1 MGPKRRIP
9 AIKKRP
15 KTSSI
20 NKNDQFLIIS
30 NNKED
35 ELNTNNNFTTYIQ
48 PINTNSSYR
57 VVLTDFHY
65 SLNIKHEQGNFKIT
79 LANITEN
86 ESK

>member
-48 PINTNSSYR
+48 LINT
-57 VVLTDFHY
+57 FH
-65 SLNIKHEQGNFKIT
+65 Q
-79 LANITEN
+79 TE
-86 ESK
+86 